1 MTDAALYDIPVETAD
16 GSATSLAEY
25 SDKLLL
31 VVNVA
36 SRCGLTPQ
44 YGDLQQLQETY
55 RDKGLQVVGF
65 PCNQF
70 NGQEPGTNEEIQE
83 FCVATYG
90 VDFPVFAKIEV
101 KGEHRHPVYDV
112 LTETLDATGTAGD
125 VAWNFEKYLVAPG
138 GRVIARVRP
147 QESPATPEFVQL
159 VEQNLPVAVA

>member
-1 MTDAALYDIPVETAD
+1 MSLYDIPIETAAGD
-16 GSATSLAEY
+16 TTTLGDY

-55 RDKGLQVVGF
+55 RDQGLQVVGF

-70 NGQEPGTNEEIQE
+70 NGQEPGTNDEIQE

-90 VDFPVFAKIEV
+90 VDFPVFGKIEV
-101 KGEHRHPVYDV
+101 NGDDRHPVYDV
-112 LTETLDATGTAGD
+112 LTETADGQGEAGD
-125 VAWNFEKYLVAPG
+125 VKWNFEKYLVAPG
-138 GRVIARVRP
+138 GDVVARVRP
-147 QESPATPEFVQL
+147 QESPADAAFVAL
-159 VEQNLPVAVA
+159 VEQNLPRVAA